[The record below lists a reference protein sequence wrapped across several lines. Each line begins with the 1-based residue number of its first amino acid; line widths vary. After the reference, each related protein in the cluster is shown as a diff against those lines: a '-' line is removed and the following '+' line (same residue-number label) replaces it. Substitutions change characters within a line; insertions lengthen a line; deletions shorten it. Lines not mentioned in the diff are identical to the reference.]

1 MKSLFYDGETSVD
14 KEYPRNSKTP
24 WQPNVVIANI
34 LYFIALRSSH
44 FFRHAE
50 AHLQSLADTIMTRSD
65 EKPDFKFQIE
75 TTKALHQLM
84 FTWAEVRRRILAAL
98 SLLKEI
104 PAHTF
109 IVSLDRER
117 VQYAKE
123 ELKTRTGLQKAR
135 AMLEDNVER
144 LDSLTEKTK
153 ALNSLVFN
161 LANLH
166 DYRAAVEEA
175 RAANAVATSL
185 QRITSLTFVYLP
197 ITLAATIY
205 GMNLSPIT
213 GDEGQKGIW
222 AFFAVSAGLLV
233 VTIGVLGI
241 WIWKSQIV
249 GWFKHGH
256 RGKPRVE
263 LHQQEKNIALAEP

>member
-1 MKSLFYDGETSVD
+1 
-14 KEYPRNSKTP
+14 
-24 WQPNVVIANI
+24 
-34 LYFIALRSSH
+34 
-44 FFRHAE
+44 
-50 AHLQSLADTIMTRSD
+50 MTRPD
-65 EKPDFKFQIE
+65 EKPDVKFQIG

-84 FTWAEVRRRILAAL
+84 FIWAELRRRVLAAL
-98 SLLKEI
+98 SLVKEI
-104 PAHTF
+104 PAHPF
-109 IVSLDRER
+109 IVSPGP
-117 VQYAKE
+117 
-123 ELKTRTGLQKAR
+123 ELCHSNGEPKMRTSLQEAR
-135 AMLEDNVER
+135 AMLKDNVER

-166 DYRAAVEEA
+166 DSRAAVEEA

-256 RGKPRVE
+256 RGKSKVE
-263 LHQQEKNIALAEP
+263 LYQQEKNIALAEP